1 MIVSGW
7 PLVTPANAALF
18 GLMKSWLPLS
28 VRPPGTLALEAP
40 PFTLNTRSL
49 TASELSE
56 ASWSTAPAS
65 RFCQTDC
72 EEPLTTVCW
81 SDCEVD
87 RPCGGSTS

>member
-7 PLVTPANAALF
+7 PLVTPAKAALF

-28 VRPPGTLALEAP
+28 VRPPGTLPEAAL
-40 PFTLNTRSL
+40 PFTVKVRSP
-49 TASELSE
+49 TTSELPV

-72 EEPLTTVCW
+72 EEPLTTVCCRLW
-81 SDCEVD
+81 ETE
-87 RPCGGSTS
+87 RPPTGSTS